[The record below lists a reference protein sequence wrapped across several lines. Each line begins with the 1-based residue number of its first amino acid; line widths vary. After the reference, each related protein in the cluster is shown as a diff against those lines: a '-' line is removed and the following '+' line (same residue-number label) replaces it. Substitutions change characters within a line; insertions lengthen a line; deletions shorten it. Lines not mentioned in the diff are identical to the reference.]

1 MSTTGSHDSVR
12 LFAEA
17 LAVVS
22 NSGGC
27 GEAELLSA
35 LKSAHSLKRLLERV
49 EVEAVAEL
57 GRRGT
62 FARYGNR
69 KPETALR
76 DLTGV
81 EYGPAV
87 QLVTAAQSVTE
98 QVGPQGETLPPVL
111 PATAVAFTAG
121 RFGVQQV
128 AVAANLMSSPAA
140 QRLAPQVRVAVE
152 AEIARLAGECGPRKL
167 RSLGAE
173 VIAGADRDDSDSES
187 EPQVNE
193 LRIIPFP
200 GGGGKIEATFT
211 DPVRFNQILA
221 VIDAKSAPLTK
232 DDTRATPER
241 QADAL
246 ADVCG
251 FVAEHGDGKVLPDG
265 MARRPQVS
273 LIAEVKDLENRV
285 SAGCLAFGGIAS
297 PGELRRIC
305 CDAAVIPIV
314 MNGASQPLDVGTRQR
329 TIPPAIRWA
338 VEARDR
344 GCAHPGCDRPPSWS
358 EVHHIKHWADGGP
371 TALWNLTM
379 LCKVHHRGVHD
390 GGWIIRMA
398 SDGLPEFIPPEWLDA
413 AQTPRRNPRPDLVGV
428 S

>member
-1 MSTTGSHDSVR
+1 MSTTSSRDSER
-12 LFAEA
+12 LFTEA
-17 LAVVS
+17 LAVLA
-22 NSGGC
+22 NSGGSS
-27 GEAELLSA
+27 EEQLLSA
-35 LKSAHSLKRLLERV
+35 LKAAHSLKRLLERV

-87 QLVTAAQSVTE
+87 QLVSAAQAVAG
-98 QVGPQGETLPPVL
+98 QVDAQGESVPPVL
-111 PATAVAFTAG
+111 PATAAG
-121 RFGVQQV
+121 FAAGAFGVQQV
-128 AVAANLMSSPAA
+128 AVAAGLMGSPVA
-140 QRLAPQVRVAVE
+140 QRLTAEARVEVE
-152 AEIARLAGECGPRKL
+152 AEIARLASECGPRKL
-167 RSLGAE
+167 RALGVE
-173 VIAGADRDDSDSES
+173 VIARADRDGSDEEA

-200 GGGGKIEATFT
+200 GGGGKIKATFT
-211 DPVRFNQILA
+211 DPVRFNQVLA

-232 DDTRATPER
+232 DDTRTTPER

-246 ADVCG
+246 VDVCG

-265 MARRPQVS
+265 VARRPQVA
-273 LIAEVKDLENRV
+273 LIAQVTDLENRV
-285 SAGCLAFGGIAS
+285 SAGCLTFGGIAS
-297 PGELRRIC
+297 AAELRRIC
-305 CDAAVIPIV
+305 CDAAVIPVV
-314 MNGASQPLDVGTRQR
+314 MNGDSQPLDVGARQR

-371 TALWNLTM
+371 TAVGNLVM
-379 LCKVHHRGVHD
+379 LCKVHHRGVHEGD
-390 GGWIIRMA
+390 WIIRMG
-398 SDGLPEFIPPEWLDA
+398 SDGLPEFIPPEWVDSTR
-413 AQTPRRNPRPDLVGV
+413 TPRRNPRANLVGV
-428 S
+428 R